1 MKKENIVYKIG
12 NIWLFSVIVLSV
24 MVSSV
29 PVEAED
35 YEPQATSHFSVV
47 PSVTSV
53 EIGDGFYI
61 WSYLDANDPIDSW
74 AIYLLEYNESSLGM
88 ATVTGVVEGDWFSK
102 AGFGSNGTINNTW
115 CNIKNPQY
123 MTSGTPSSSNETLV
137 RWNLTALECGLL
149 YINLTTVDAQNG
161 GVPVTYDTANTTVMI
176 YPQDPAALLATAYN
190 HTQINITFTA
200 GTGDDKVTICG
211 KEGSYPTGP
220 TDNLLYNGTSS
231 PQIDFPLTP
240 CTDYYYRAWGW
251 NETLGVHSLT
261 NRSSSA
267 KTQCYT
273 NFTLQNEEPNDG
285 NTTANCTYSVPVSV
299 QVINTEASSFD
310 YWINASNGQTWD
322 ATGVSLPT
330 TIGFTLTSLSHN
342 TSYWWNVTV
351 TDGVGDSTYQNYS
364 FTTGYGSGASPS
376 ATIGYP
382 SNGATSAS
390 INFNKFN
397 VTPTDTDGDVLDVYF
412 YWSNSTLI
420 GSTVNTASGTV
431 AEITPTLNLAYN
443 TTYSWYTVVN
453 DTCQQTRVPASGYWT
468 VTTDEP
474 SVTVTKEWDVND
486 NSSITGYINIT
497 NNGEVNLTGL
507 NLTDTIDS
515 HLTVLGSN
523 VSATYGDNIWIID
536 YLNMTESWGLE
547 ILLNLSAKVD
557 NGTTVYNNIT
567 VTNSSY
573 GLSASAQATPLTYCY
588 YAYKEANITVLEWN
602 TTHVRYNITV
612 TNCGDFPIHN
622 VTILEDFDAN
632 MTFYASNY
640 GVVNPFDIGTIN
652 ASHNGYLYIWCNTSY
667 GLDPSD
673 ILVNGTTHYNNITV
687 ATNEINN
694 ITESSYLFTGASTEA
709 IRVIYDAYLTEVRD
723 IGDTVIAII
732 GIVLV
737 IGAILMILVVLKGYG
752 LF

>member
-1 MKKENIVYKIG
+1 MENKKIG
-12 NIWLFSVIVLSV
+12 RKIGATVLALYIL
-24 MVSSV
+24 VSFCS
-29 PVEAED
+29 PMLIADD
-35 YEPQATSHFSVV
+35 YEPQGDSSIGVLPSASYVEVGETFNVVCWLNCVESV
-47 PSVTSV
+47 
-53 EIGDGFYI
+53 
-61 WSYLDANDPIDSW
+61 DSW
-74 AIYLLEYNESSLGM
+74 EIWEFNWTDGLANGTGITLDSTDWLDSGIGTDEGTCHNTTGNWTAVQSNNFGDPPTDENTTACTFHMIS
-88 ATVTGVVEGDWFSK
+88 TGVGVCHLGLPFAEGYD
-102 AGFGSNGTINNTW
+102 GGPDDINGNYFN
-115 CNIKNPQY
+115 
-123 MTSGTPSSSNETLV
+123 SSIT
-137 RWNLTALECGLL
+137 
-149 YINLTTVDAQNG
+149 
-161 GVPVTYDTANTTVMI
+161 I

-200 GTGDDKVTICG
+200 GVGDDKVTICG

-231 PQIDFPLTP
+231 PQVNFPLTA
-240 CTDYYYRAWGW
+240 CTTYYYRAWGW
-251 NETLGVHSLT
+251 NETLGAHSPT
-261 NRSSSA
+261 YRQSSA

-382 SNGATSAS
+382 SNGATSVP
-390 INFNKFN
+390 INFNLFN
-397 VTPTDTDGDVLDVYF
+397 VTVTDTDNDVIDTYF
-412 YWSNSTLI
+412 YWSNDTLI
-420 GSTVNTASGTV
+420 DSIPNSVAGLTV
-431 AEITPTLNLAYN
+431 EITPTLNLAYN
-443 TTYSWYTVVN
+443 TTYQWYVIVN
-453 DTCQQTRVPASGYWT
+453 DSCQQARKPSSGYWSF
-468 VTTDEP
+468 TTDEP

-573 GLSASAQATPLTYCY
+573 GLSASAQATSLTYCY

-723 IGDTVIAII
+723 IGNTVIAII